1 MQQLFCTIHNRKRVP
16 IMPRLMIVPEFG
28 GVLDQGVAELC
39 DFLLIRHMS
48 AVPVEEITVYTD
60 EGSTVFPVDNKTY
73 RTALFLLYCAV
84 LSHSTDYEWKDWL
97 RDYLPFYYGDGLVAD
112 ARARPDAHP
121 LLHLLQ
127 GKATR
132 VALKLRPGYE
142 LPDCKSRT
150 AHELITFAWER
161 RGDLTAESPVP
172 LIRYALMNLT
182 QVVSKG
188 EVYIHPIYDPN
199 LWLSFAWL
207 ERLREL
213 RHRLDMETI
222 HAADP
227 A

>member
-1 MQQLFCTIHNRKRVP
+1 
-16 IMPRLMIVPEFG
+16 MPRLMIAPDFA
-28 GVLDQGVAELC
+28 GVLDHFVADLL
-39 DFLLIRHMS
+39 DFFLIRHMS
-48 AVPVEEITVYTD
+48 AVPVEEITIYFGEESAT
-60 EGSTVFPVDNKTY
+60 FPVDGKTY
-73 RTALFLLYCAV
+73 RSTLFLLYCAV

-132 VALKLRPGYE
+132 VVLKLRPGYE
-142 LPDCKSRT
+142 LPKCKGRT

-161 RGDLTAESPVP
+161 LDDLTAESPVP
-172 LIRYALMNLT
+172 LIRHALMNLT
-182 QVVSKG
+182 TVVSKG
-188 EVYIHPIYDPN
+188 EVYIHPTYDPN
-199 LWLSFAWL
+199 LWLSFVWL

-222 HAADP
+222 HETAA
-227 A
+227 